1 MKTVT
6 DMTHDLTAVARFVT
20 DYARDHGLIQFDPK
34 TKIKVK
40 ALGDYDGT
48 FCWHRNTVE
57 LDAGLPLETAIIT
70 LIHELKHSEQRYLK
84 RRQVKVAADTG
95 VLTPH
100 WLGVAYD
107 IDESELPEDEYLAL
121 PWEIETRAA
130 ELLAPQ
136 VIAAFIAIKG

>member
-6 DMTHDLTAVARFVT
+6 DMTHDLTTVVRFVT

-84 RRQVKVAADTG
+84 RRQVKVASDTG

-107 IDESELPEDEYLAL
+107 IDEDELPEDEYLAL
-121 PWEIETRAA
+121 PWEIEARAA

>member
-107 IDESELPEDEYLAL
+107 IDESELSDAEYLAL
-121 PWEIETRAA
+121 PWEIEAHAA

>member
-20 DYARDHGLIQFDPK
+20 DYASDHGLIQFDPK

-107 IDESELPEDEYLAL
+107 IDESELREDEYLAL
-121 PWEIETRAA
+121 PWEIEARAA

-136 VIAAFIAIKG
+136 VIDAFLTTRG

>member
-1 MKTVT
+1 MT

-48 FCWHRNTVE
+48 FCWHRNTVT

-70 LIHELKHSEQRYLK
+70 LIHELKHSEQRYMK
-84 RRQVKVAADTG
+84 RRQVKVASDTG

-107 IDESELPEDEYLAL
+107 IDESELSDAEYLAL
-121 PWEIETRAA
+121 PWEIEAHAA

-136 VIAAFIAIKG
+136 VIDAFLTTRVDI

>member
-20 DYARDHGLIQFDPK
+20 DYARDHDLIQFDPK

-57 LDAGLPLETAIIT
+57 LDAGLPLETVIIT

-121 PWEIETRAA
+121 PWEIEARAA

>member
-1 MKTVT
+1 MKTVA

-20 DYARDHGLIQFDPK
+20 DYASDHGLIQFDPK

-107 IDESELPEDEYLAL
+107 IDESELREDEYLAL
-121 PWEIETRAA
+121 PWEIEARAA

-136 VIAAFIAIKG
+136 VIDAFLTTRG

>member
-84 RRQVKVAADTG
+84 RRQVKVASDTG

-107 IDESELPEDEYLAL
+107 IDEDELPEDEYLAL
-121 PWEIETRAA
+121 PWEIEARAA

>member
-100 WLGVAYD
+100 WFGVAYD
-107 IDESELPEDEYLAL
+107 IDESELPEHEYLAL
-121 PWEIETRAA
+121 PWEIEARAA

>member
-107 IDESELPEDEYLAL
+107 IDESELSDAEYLAL
-121 PWEIETRAA
+121 PWEIEARAA

>member
-6 DMTHDLTAVARFVT
+6 DITHDLTAVARFVT
-20 DYARDHGLIQFDPK
+20 DYASDHGLIQFDPN

-121 PWEIETRAA
+121 PWEIEARAA

-136 VIAAFIAIKG
+136 VIDAFLTTRG

>member
-20 DYARDHGLIQFDPK
+20 DYASDHGLIQFDPK

-100 WLGVAYD
+100 WLGVAYY

-121 PWEIETRAA
+121 PWEIEARAA

-136 VIAAFIAIKG
+136 VIDAFLTTRG

>member
-1 MKTVT
+1 MKTVA

-20 DYARDHGLIQFDPK
+20 DYASDHGLIQFDPK

-121 PWEIETRAA
+121 PWEIEARAA

-136 VIAAFIAIKG
+136 VIDAFLTTRG

>member
-84 RRQVKVAADTG
+84 RRQVKVASDTG

-107 IDESELPEDEYLAL
+107 IDEDELPEDEYLAL
-121 PWEIETRAA
+121 PWEIEARAA
-130 ELLAPQ
+130 ELLALQ
-136 VIAAFIAIKG
+136 VIAAFIAIEG

>member
-1 MKTVT
+1 MKTLT

-84 RRQVKVAADTG
+84 RRQVKVASDTG

-107 IDESELPEDEYLAL
+107 IDESELSDAEYLAL
-121 PWEIETRAA
+121 PWEIEAHAA

>member
-1 MKTVT
+1 MKTLT

-40 ALGDYDGT
+40 TLGDYDGT
-48 FCWHRNTVE
+48 FCWHRNTVT

-84 RRQVKVAADTG
+84 RRQVKVASDTG
-95 VLTPH
+95 
-100 WLGVAYD
+100 GVD
-107 IDESELPEDEYLAL
+107 SPLARSC
-121 PWEIETRAA
+121 I
-130 ELLAPQ
+130 
-136 VIAAFIAIKG
+136 